1 MEVSH
6 TMQRMGW
13 SAGTV
18 ATVVALSLAAGG
30 GTAFAADNGVPAG
43 KAEHAVWD
51 LDVTGSY
58 KVRGAVPTHQREE
71 RWVTDDVGHSVQT
84 DAATGTVSSEMFQD
98 ATGIFSYNGA
108 INRVFSSGPQ
118 PEWLAIWSRAVEAQ
132 FQRFQLDRGR
142 LAKAGLTS
150 FQGRTVL
157 RLKSPGDVS
166 GDEPGDKV
174 RIDNLV
180 DPDTLAPVRKITDV
194 TTADGKTLHQVFTQ
208 VSFEVVDE
216 ASLPPQALRFGDHPG
231 AKHSGGAADAAKN
244 KATKKIKAK
253 HKKKA
258 KHKAGTRKASARR

>member
-6 TMQRMGW
+6 TMQRKGW
-13 SAGTV
+13 SAGAV
-18 ATVVALSLAAGG
+18 ATVVAMSLAAGG

-58 KVRGAVPTHQREE
+58 TVRGAVPNHQREE
-71 RWVTDDVGHSVQT
+71 RWVTNDAGHSVVT
-84 DAATGTVSSEMFQD
+84 DATTGALSAESFQD
-98 ATGIFSYNGA
+98 ATGIFSYNAA
-108 INRVFSSGPQ
+108 IDTVFSSGPQ
-118 PEWLAIWSRAVEAQ
+118 PEWLSIWSQAVGAQ
-132 FQRFQLDRGR
+132 FERYQLDHGR

-174 RIDNLV
+174 RIDDLV

-194 TTADGKTLHQVFTQ
+194 TTAGGKTLHQVFTQ
-208 VSFEVVDE
+208 VSFEVVDR

-231 AKHSGGAADAAKN
+231 AKHRGGAAS
-244 KATKKIKAK
+244 ATKTKAN
-253 HKKKA
+253 KKKTKV
-258 KHKAGTRKASARR
+258 KHKAKSRKAGARR